1 VGDPCGVYGI
11 MYFDHK
17 QGLFYK
23 DHGICYYQAFEIPED
38 DTIDESEPV
47 YRPHSFHN
55 FSMKKDEYLKILKKM
70 LSIKLTNSKRR
81 MYLYLTNKSSTSKS
95 IDGGTNC

>member
-1 VGDPCGVYGI
+1 MGDPCGVYGI

-23 DHGICYYQAFEIPED
+23 DHGICYYQAYEIPED
-38 DTIDESEPV
+38 DIIDESEPV

-55 FSMKKDEYLKILKKM
+55 FSMKKDECLKILKKM

-81 MYLYLTNKSSTSKS
+81 MYLYLTNKSSKS

>member
-1 VGDPCGVYGI
+1 

-23 DHGICYYQAFEIPED
+23 DHGICYYQAYEIPED
-38 DTIDESEPV
+38 DIIDESEPV

-55 FSMKKDEYLKILKKM
+55 FSMK
-70 LSIKLTNSKRR
+70 TN
-81 MYLYLTNKSSTSKS
+81 MNIWQY
-95 IDGGTNC
+95 